1 MIQRGIVRRQS
12 SLAAAKRILA
22 QADDEPDNEPLKAI
36 ARTRRA
42 AAKPPPSPPVAAPA
56 AAAATRKD
64 ASEADFTPAID
75 DDEVNETVEPPPK
88 RRKVE
93 KTRKTD
99 TTKLYA
105 SLFGP
110 SGQATQDPCSPPSRT
125 HAASYHRPLLLDGQS
140 GRDGRDAL
148 LAWFDAT
155 STTRGMPW
163 RKAWIDPR
171 APHPDGDAGAGL
183 RAAFER
189 RAYEVWIS
197 EIMLQQTRVA
207 VVIDYWNR
215 WMSRW
220 PTIQDLAAAAPE
232 DVLSAWRGLGYY
244 SRATRIHD
252 AAKLVVADPGWAGLM
267 PADTAELEA
276 KVPGVGRYTAGA
288 IAAIV
293 FGRAAPMVDGN
304 VLRVLSRQLG
314 VFGNAKT
321 DKAVI
326 DLLWAAA
333 DALVKAVARD
343 GPENDR
349 VAGDEDE
356 DTSPPPTSDR
366 PGRWGQALME
376 LGSTV
381 CTPKPNCGAC
391 PITSTCRAY
400 AEGLL
405 VAAKPRRA
413 AKVEDMEDMCSICE
427 PFEEAAAL
435 SGEDSDAEAPKPVK
449 GAKEAGKGT
458 KSRPV
463 AKQAT
468 LSAFFPP
475 SSSSS
480 SSSSSSKTAK
490 KKEEETASPGPRA
503 ADART
508 LEIVAEHARK
518 FPLKV
523 VKKARRA
530 LPAPPAPGQGAPRR
544 DVGAAEP
551 HAAAGGGEQHGVV
564 AEAGRAGVRVGSA
577 ARRRRREAE
586 GGRKGEGRAPGA
598 ARRGPRQRAVAVLAH
613 QADDARAPLRSG
625 RGGGV
630 RVVACEAPVGHG
642 GRGGRGVD
650 GDRDAQ
656 VLGLGE
662 GEDRGRRILLLC
674 QRPGSRRSRSVPA
687 PLPPRRIQNTP
698 RICETWLPPPP
709 HSTPP
714 DSTALG
720 GTQLRHEMDPR
731 PFGFRC
737 GYGGAVPSLV
747 RAHNLLQFLC
757 SHPRATSQPPPPL
770 QQAFA
775 RLAQSVERET
785 LNLKVVGSTPTS
797 GSIPV
802 SD

>member
-523 VKKARRA
+523 VKKAVREEEVLVCAVRRRSDGLFLLHRRPDKGLLA
-530 LPAPPAPGQGAPRR
+530 GMWELPSHTLPPA
-544 DVGAAEP
+544 
-551 HAAAGGGEQHGVV
+551 AGSNT
-564 AEAGRAGVRVGSA
+564 ASS
-577 ARRRRREAE
+577 
-586 GGRKGEGRAPGA
+586 RK
-598 ARRGPRQRAVAVLAH
+598 
-613 QADDARAPLRSG
+613 
-625 RGGGV
+625 
-630 RVVACEAPVGHG
+630 
-642 GRGGRGVD
+642 
-650 GDRDAQ
+650 RDAQ
-656 VLGLGE
+656 GYVSG
-662 GEDRGRRILLLC
+662 LLLGDGDEKPKAGA
-674 QRPGSRRSRSVPA
+674 RAKAGPRARHVGDLGSVP
-687 PLPPRRIQNTP
+687 
-698 RICETWLPPPP
+698 WLFS
-709 HSTPP
+709 HIKLTMHVHLFEVDGVGECVS
-714 DSTALG
+714 SHARHRWATAEEVDEESM
-720 GTQLRHEMDPR
+720 GTGMRK
-731 PFGFRC
+731 C
-737 GYGGAVPSLV
+737 WALV
-747 RAHNLLQFLC
+747 R
-757 SHPRATSQPPPPL
+757 
-770 QQAFA
+770 
-775 RLAQSVERET
+775 ERIEE
-785 LNLKVVGSTPTS
+785 
-797 GSIPV
+797 
-802 SD
+802 